1 MEGQLVRA
9 RAVRVPGSPQKKR
22 LIADMVRGKMANEA
36 LTLLK
41 FLPQDAAKDIAKVI
55 KTAVAN
61 AEENFGMNGDDMMIK
76 IITVDEAEMMKRRR
90 FASRVRAVIRRKRSS
105 HIKVVLVEKEGT
117 A

>member
-1 MEGQLVRA
+1 MQGQLVRA
-9 RAVRVPGSPQKKR
+9 SAVYVMGAPQKKR
-22 LIADMVRGKMANEA
+22 LVADLVRGMQALEA

-41 FLPQDAAKDIAKVI
+41 FMSQDAAQDIAKVI

-90 FASRVRAVIRRKRSS
+90 FASRGRAVIRRKRSS